1 MAECS
6 ALAIAAAIRTGN
18 TTALAECD
26 AAIARIDA
34 RDGAI
39 NAVVVRDFANAQR
52 AAAEIDQRHAHGFD
66 APLLGVPMT
75 VKESYNVAGLPT
87 TFGFEEHRDFIPDT
101 DAVAVQRMKA
111 AGAVILGKTN
121 VPPSLADLQSTN
133 PVYGRTNHPDDATLT
148 PGGSSGGSAA
158 AVASGMVPIEI
169 GSDIGGSIRVPAS
182 FCGIWGH
189 KSTYGTLSIEGQILP
204 GTDGAAIAMS
214 VIGPLA
220 RDADD
225 LAAVLD
231 VLADIPLP
239 RARGIAPP
247 TLRILVITSH
257 PIAPVSSTIRDGI
270 DAVADALA
278 AAGATIERTTPL
290 LPDLAQQFAKYMRL
304 LAVTLARGAPADDG
318 TVATLPDWLAMLDDQ
333 ARNTRAWHR
342 LFADYDAVIAPALG
356 TQAYPHSDATIRDR
370 TLTINGEKT
379 PFGLQF
385 AFPGLATYPGLP
397 ATAMP
402 IGRAAKDRGGLPVG
416 CQIIAD
422 RYQDHKAIAI
432 AKYAHALMR

>member
-1 MAECS
+1 MTERS
-6 ALAIAAAIRTGN
+6 ALATAAAIRSGE

-26 AAIARIDA
+26 AAIARIEA
-34 RDGAI
+34 CDGAI
-39 NAVVVRDFANAQR
+39 NAVVVRDFDRARR
-52 AAAEIDQRHAHGFD
+52 AAVEIDQRRAHGFD
-66 APLLGVPMT
+66 APLIGVPMT
-75 VKESYNVAGLPT
+75 VKESYDVAGLPT
-87 TFGFEEHRDFIPDT
+87 TWGLEEHRDFIPDT
-101 DAVAVQRMKA
+101 DAVAVKRLKA
-111 AGAVILGKTN
+111 AGAVLLGKTN

-133 PVYGRTNHPDDATLT
+133 PVYGRTNHPDDDALT

-214 VIGPLA
+214 VIGPMA

-231 VLADIPLP
+231 VMADIPLP
-239 RARGIAPP
+239 RARAIDPAA
-247 TLRILVITSH
+247 LRILVLTSH
-257 PIAPVSSTIRDGI
+257 PVAPVASAISDGI
-270 DAVADALA
+270 DEVARALSD
-278 AAGATIERTTPL
+278 AGATVNRVSAL
-290 LPDLAQQFAKYMRL
+290 LPDLAQQFAQYMRL
-304 LAVTLARGAPADDG
+304 LSITLARGAPSDEG
-318 TVATLPDWLAMLDDQ
+318 VVATLPDWLAMLDDQ
-333 ARNTRAWHR
+333 ARNARSWRR

-356 TQAYPHSDATIRDR
+356 TQAYPHSDLTIRER
-370 TLTINGEKT
+370 TLTINGET
-379 PFGLQF
+379 SPFGLQF

-402 IGRAAKDRGGLPVG
+402 VGRANDLPVG
-416 CQIIAD
+416 CQVITD
-422 RYQDHKAIAI
+422 FHQDHTAIAI
-432 AKYAHALMR
+432 AKHAHELLR